1 MQSYFYIP
9 SFFRPN
15 TLIKCILHTYR
26 GQNTG
31 KTLKCRFFKK
41 WLDVVYEMLPAD
53 HFVCEKNSLHLWV
66 SDMVA
71 ALILNDLEKMRQNA

>member
-1 MQSYFYIP
+1 MYLTYIEVKIQEKRWNVD
-9 SFFRPN
+9 S
-15 TLIKCILHTYR
+15 
-26 GQNTG
+26 
-31 KTLKCRFFKK
+31 LKNG
-41 WLDVVYEMLPAD
+41 YEMLPAD